1 MATTVTPPPPRRSPP
16 PGLVLEPAPG
26 SPPPAPASG
35 SRRLGTLARMLLGC
49 VIVFAA
55 SIGIG
60 AAFAHDQVNNLVG
73 ALDQNKSLKIA
84 PGALATAGWG
94 DAQTLLLVG
103 NDQRAHTTTAPVLP
117 HSNEMLLVRIDPS
130 KPWISMM
137 SIPRELWV
145 PIYPPGQP
153 PVTTRFNYAYT
164 AGGIPLLVST
174 IKNILGIS
182 VNHVIV
188 IDFNNFERAVDEMGC
203 VYTTVD
209 RRYFH
214 VNTPYDQ
221 QYQEI
226 DLQPGYQKLCGP
238 GALQFVSYRHG
249 DTSLVRDARDQDFL
263 LDVKKQYGPSLI
275 DSYGKFEQ
283 IFGQTVQT
291 DRSLHTDTGILDL
304 LGTLVASAGRP
315 VRQVQFQVNLMPT
328 YDTATPQQI
337 SASVSSFLNGTVA
350 IPKKSV
356 AAAALAVH
364 KPSVAARLALV
375 ATPSA
380 ELTQALAAGSGLTFP
395 LEFPRVSDSLA
406 GPGPVDFNGCPDDN
420 SASTCM
426 RSYELHS
433 PNGTAY
439 DAYTI
444 VQWTG
449 ELGQYYD
456 VQGTTWTGAPQFA
469 NPEQT
474 VQVGGRTYDLYYQ
487 GAHLQVVA
495 WFEHG
500 AVYWIHNTLLDSVG
514 NGEMLAIAEQTTPL
528 NGSALSAA
536 RARERLLVV
545 AVPLRA
551 VPSST
556 GGAVE
561 HVGLLGGVIS
571 LLMLPVVG
579 FLWTRRRRELR
590 GLRERLQGLIGREA
604 DLLAAARAGAFPLAA
619 LQAAAAQASP
629 GHLTSP
635 ARLTRAPERRGSRAR
650 AVLRIAAALAA
661 VALGALLVD
670 RVVIGHGAQ
679 APSTAGARIL
689 RPSVPVAVLNASSA
703 SGAAHEL
710 ATQLHKRGVSIAMTG
725 NLSTALTP
733 GLDILY
739 APGSR
744 AQAQM
749 LARLLTRPNMQPMT
763 VGVSD
768 AAHGAAVVIV
778 IS

>member
-1 MATTVTPPPPRRSPP
+1 MATTVTPPPPRRAPVLS
-16 PGLVLEPAPG
+16 LEPAPG
-26 SPPPAPASG
+26 SPPAPAVA
-35 SRRLGTLARMLLGC
+35 RRRFGTFARMLLGC
-49 VIVFAA
+49 VIVFVA

-60 AAFAHDQVNNLVG
+60 AAFAHDQVNELKDAIN
-73 ALDQNKSLKIA
+73 QNASLKIA
-84 PGALATAGWG
+84 PGALAAAGWG

-137 SIPRELWV
+137 SVPRELWV
-145 PIYPPGQP
+145 PIYPPHSA

-182 VNHVIV
+182 VNHVIG
-188 IDFNNFERAVDEMGC
+188 IDFNNFKRAVDEMGC
-203 VYTTVD
+203 VYTTID

-226 DLQPGYQKLCGP
+226 DLQPGYQKLCGA
-238 GALQFVSYRHG
+238 GALEFVSYRHG

-275 DSYGKFEQ
+275 DNVGEFER
-283 IFGQTVQT
+283 IFGQTVRT
-291 DRSLHTDTGILDL
+291 DPSLHTDTGIIDL
-304 LGTLVASAGRP
+304 LGTLISSAGRP
-315 VRQVQFQVNLMPT
+315 VRQVQFQVNLLST

-337 SASVSSFLNGTVA
+337 SASVNSFLNGTDT
-350 IPKKSV
+350 IPKNST
-356 AAAALAVH
+356 AAAAQAVH
-364 KPSVAARLALV
+364 KRSMAAHLALV
-375 ATPSA
+375 ATRSA

-395 LEFPRVSDSLA
+395 LEFPRVGDSLA
-406 GPGPVDFNGCPDDN
+406 GPGPVDFDGCPDDN

-426 RSYELHS
+426 RTYEIHS
-433 PNGTAY
+433 PTGTAY

-449 ELGQYYD
+449 LIGQYYD
-456 VQGTTWTGAPQFA
+456 VQGTTWTSAPQFA
-469 NPEQT
+469 DPDQT
-474 VQVGGRTYDLYYQ
+474 VEVAGRTYDLFYQ

-500 AVYWIHNTLLDSVG
+500 AVYWIHNTLSDSVG

-528 NGSALSAA
+528 SGSALSAA
-536 RARERLLVV
+536 HARARLLVV
-545 AVPLRA
+545 AVPLRTET
-551 VPSST
+551 ST
-556 GGAVE
+556 AGSTVE
-561 HVGLLGGVIS
+561 SFGLLTGVIT
-571 LLMLPVVG
+571 LLMLPLAG

-590 GLRERLQGLIGREA
+590 SMRERLRGLAVREA

-619 LQAAAAQASP
+619 LQASGAQASS
-629 GHLTSP
+629 GHGSRAARFTDPQPRRSP
-635 ARLTRAPERRGSRAR
+635 RAR
-650 AVLRIAAALAA
+650 AVLGVGAATAALA
-661 VALGALLVD
+661 VGALLID
-670 RVVIGHGAQ
+670 RVLVGHGAQ
-679 APSTAGARIL
+679 TSSAASGRLAAP
-689 RPSVPVAVLNASSA
+689 PVPVAVLNASSTA
-703 SGAAHEL
+703 GAAHQL
-710 ATQLHKRGVSIAMTG
+710 ASQLHRRGVSIAMTG
-725 NLSTALTP
+725 NLSLALTP

-744 AQAQM
+744 VQAER
-749 LARLLTRPNMQPMT
+749 LARLLARPNLQPMT
-763 VGVSD
+763 VGVS
-768 AAHGAAVVIV
+768 AAARGATIVVVI
-778 IS
+778 S